1 MEGRKVDLVKSHAF
15 PGATAE
21 DDLQSQLSRFLVGQ
35 GSSSDTDNSSVDHGS
50 TLYGMLS
57 RRRCISSLT
66 YLNWIHNFFV
76 RTVLFIGIN
85 DVGSMPDEDDLE
97 DMIENTVMDA
107 MHTLYVKAH
116 ARNFLLIDL
125 PPMGRSP
132 GGACVY

>member
-1 MEGRKVDLVKSHAF
+1 MEGRKVDLVKSYAF

-21 DDLQSQLSRFLVGQ
+21 DDLQSQLSQFLASQ
-35 GSSSDTDNSSVDHGS
+35 DSSKDTDNSSGARVS

-57 RRRCISSLT
+57 RRSLLIC
-66 YLNWIHNFFV
+66 LNWIYNCVV

-97 DMIENTVMDA
+97 DMIGNTVMDA
-107 MHTLYVKAH
+107 VHTLYVKAH

-132 GGACVY
+132 GGAYAYDL